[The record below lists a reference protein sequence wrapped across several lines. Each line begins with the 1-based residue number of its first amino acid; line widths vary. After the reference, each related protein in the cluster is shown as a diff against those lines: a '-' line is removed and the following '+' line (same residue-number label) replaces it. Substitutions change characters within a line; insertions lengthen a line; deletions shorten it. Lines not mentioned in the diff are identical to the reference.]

1 MHLSKRL
8 LALTSFV
15 TPGSRL
21 ADIGTDHGYVPIY
34 LVENGIIPSAI
45 AMDIN
50 EGPLKKAQEH
60 IIEHQLEGKITTR
73 LSDGL
78 DKLKSHEADTVLIA
92 GMGGALMARI
102 IENNMHTLE
111 TVSELILQPQSE
123 IAQFRHFLHDSG
135 FKIVQEHMLIDDG
148 KFYVIIKVHHGQEH
162 YDREVDY
169 IYGRLLLEAR
179 DDVLY
184 QLIKKE
190 LAANESIYA
199 RVSAVDTDSARE
211 RKVLLEE
218 KINYGREACTFY
230 ELQTTHTHP

>member
-92 GMGGALMARI
+92 IKGAFAIVLCKK
-102 IENNMHTLE
+102 
-111 TVSELILQPQSE
+111 VILQKLECTKECSAQTVHLINNHTVDPDRRISVIE
-123 IAQFRHFLHDSG
+123 ILNHPFYAVQGRTLHFCAG
-135 FKIVQEHMLIDDG
+135 EAIV
-148 KFYVIIKVHHGQEH
+148 
-162 YDREVDY
+162 
-169 IYGRLLLEAR
+169 
-179 DDVLY
+179 
-184 QLIKKE
+184 
-190 LAANESIYA
+190 NE
-199 RVSAVDTDSARE
+199 
-211 RKVLLEE
+211 
-218 KINYGREACTFY
+218 
-230 ELQTTHTHP
+230 